1 MSSLKDAA
9 AELQDSS
16 HDAPQNNSD
25 MSVTPPV
32 AHEEM
37 WPYIASA
44 AVASESHAATA
55 VLIVVSS
62 ATKGVAVGAAVVGAG
77 VAVGSDV
84 GAGVGAGVDVGANV
98 GARVGAGVVGAR
110 VGAGVK
116 VGAGVDV
123 GANVGG
129 CVGAGVQ
136 YVGGVDG

>member
-1 MSSLKDAA
+1 MLMTPEVSHAPMSSLKDAA

-37 WPYIASA
+37 WPYIAS
-44 AVASESHAATA
+44 VADWSANQAATA
-55 VLIVVSS
+55 VLMLSSVSG
-62 ATKGVAVGAAVVGAG
+62 ATVGAG

-84 GAGVGAGVDVGANV
+84 GANV
-98 GARVGAGVVGAR
+98 GS

-136 YVGGVDG
+136 YVGALVVGMELGAARATSQISR